1 VFDEVRDNPRS
12 VFDQIRDNPRSVFDQ
27 VRDNPRLY
35 STVTLFARF
44 RG

>member
-1 VFDEVRDNPRS
+1 
-12 VFDQIRDNPRSVFDQ
+12 VFDQVRDNPRSVFDQ